1 MAAQAPLTPAAAEA
15 LRKVLARLATERAS
29 VTSVRKGP
37 RAWDIHVLDS
47 LSGLEVA
54 DLREAARIADVGS
67 GSGFPGIALAAA
79 LPGARVDLIE
89 SVGRKCAFMR
99 EAVEEAQIANATVVC
114 ARSEEHAAGAA
125 REAYDAVTARAVGRL
140 ATLAELASPLLR
152 PGGVLVAWKGRRDP
166 EEELE
171 MERAEAEVEM
181 KSEAILE
188 VAPFAESRNRH
199 LHVLRKMG
207 PTPGRLPR
215 RAGLAKRRPFGA
227 QGQRGAA
234 AKLRSAPMRN
244 RL

>member
-1 MAAQAPLTPAAAEA
+1 MAAEAPLTPAAAEA

-29 VTSVRKGP
+29 VSSVRKGP

-54 DLREAARIADVGS
+54 DLSEAGRIADVGS

-79 LPGARVDLIE
+79 LPQARVDLIE

-99 EAVEEAQIANATVVC
+99 QAAEEAQITNATVVC
-114 ARSEEHAAGAA
+114 ARSEDHAAGAG
-125 REAYDAVTARAVGRL
+125 RDAYDVVTARAVGRL

-171 MERAEAEVEM
+171 MRRAEAEVEM
-181 KSEAILE
+181 QSEEVIE
-188 VAPFAESRNRH
+188 VAPFPESRNRH
-199 LHVLRKMG
+199 LHVLRKTG
-207 PTPGRLPR
+207 ATPARLPR
-215 RAGLAKRRPFGA
+215 RAGLAKRRPLGA
-227 QGQRGAA
+227 RGQRQAEG
-234 AKLRSAPMRN
+234 
-244 RL
+244 